1 MEKNMRVRTSL
12 LAFAALVGTAG
23 IAGAQQKK
31 DAPKD
36 DQRKTRVVG
45 PVRCDNEDGETECR
59 IFRRADMDS
68 AMRKRAALGIQ
79 LGSTGT
85 VRDTIG
91 IFVQR
96 VTPKGPAE
104 NAGIV
109 EGDRIVSIN
118 GVDLRVN
125 AADAGDTYASGLA
138 SRRVTRELG
147 KIAPGA
153 GVNLRV
159 WSGGRV
165 RDVRVTAS
173 SAYDLR
179 DSNSFGYIFDRMG
192 NEFGMLRDVPG
203 MYQLRDMP
211 RMHIESFPKMRMKD
225 LEGMKMRIE
234 SMPKIRFDG
243 DFEEWPSES
252 KKDKKKEEK
261 SFRM

>member
-1 MEKNMRVRTSL
+1 MR
-12 LAFAALVGTAG
+12 
-23 IAGAQQKK
+23 
-31 DAPKD
+31 
-36 DQRKTRVVG
+36 
-45 PVRCDNEDGETECR
+45 CENEDGETECR
-59 IFRRADMDS
+59 IFRRADVDS
-68 AMRKRAALGIQ
+68 ALKKRAALGIQ

-91 IFVQR
+91 VFVQR

-104 NAGIV
+104 NAGII
-109 EGDRIVSIN
+109 EGERIVSIN

-125 AADAGDTYASGLA
+125 AADAGDSYASGLA

-147 KIAPGA
+147 KLAPGA

-179 DSNSFGYIFDRMG
+179 DGNSFGYIFDGMG
-192 NEFGMLRDVPG
+192 DGFGMMGGSPG
-203 MYQLRDMP
+203 MYQLRTMP
-211 RMHIESFPKMRMKD
+211 RMNLEAFPRMRMKD

-234 SMPKIRFDG
+234 SMPKINFDG
-243 DFEEWPSES
+243 EFDGWPSEPR
-252 KKDKKKEEK
+252 KEKKKEDK
-261 SFRM
+261 SVKL